1 MIIRG
6 HTTLIEKKRQAR
18 EPRSTAQTWKQSVI
32 ATLVKAFYF
41 GCCFLRVRAC
51 VFVCFP
57 GVCVTDVELFPCQQQ
72 ILDDVSFQQRLFLT
86 NS

>member
-32 ATLVKAFYF
+32 ATLVKAPKF
-41 GCCFLRVRAC
+41 GKASSNPADCGFGFFFVFLLFVR
-51 VFVCFP
+51 
-57 GVCVTDVELFPCQQQ
+57 VCVCVCLFA
-72 ILDDVSFQQRLFLT
+72 FLE
-86 NS
+86 SVLQM